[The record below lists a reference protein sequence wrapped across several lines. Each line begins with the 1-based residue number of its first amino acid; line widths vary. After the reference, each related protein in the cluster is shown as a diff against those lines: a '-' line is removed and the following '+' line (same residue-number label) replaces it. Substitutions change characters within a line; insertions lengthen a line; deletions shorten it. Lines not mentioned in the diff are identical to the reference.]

1 MSTSDVKVVTGN
13 YIANKI
19 AESTGLNPTD
29 VKRMFFALRT
39 ITYAELR
46 KKGKITIPGVHLKLR
61 KVGNVHA
68 VLHGNFSLKP
78 WELVHGST
86 LAAPGTCAN

>member
-1 MSTSDVKVVTGN
+1 MPCHAACIYIAIFAGPTQLMSTSDVKVVTGN

-19 AESTGLNPTD
+19 AESTGLNPTG

-61 KVGNVHA
+61 KVGNITTPG
-68 VLHGNFSLKP
+68 VLP
-78 WELVHGST
+78 LV
-86 LAAPGTCAN
+86 

>member
-1 MSTSDVKVVTGN
+1 MSTSGVKVVTGN

-39 ITYAELR
+39 ITYADLR
-46 KKGKITIPGVHLKLR
+46 KKGK
-61 KVGNVHA
+61 
-68 VLHGNFSLKP
+68 
-78 WELVHGST
+78 
-86 LAAPGTCAN
+86 